1 MEIVGVKGSD
11 TTSKFVKNRKF
22 GQKAIVGTI
31 NLGQTINLGF
41 GKIGQNLFWLLV
53 YI

>member
-1 MEIVGVKGSD
+1 MGGYPP
-11 TTSKFVKNRKF
+11 KFVNK
-22 GQKAIVGTI
+22 QKIQAKIDNNSGK
-31 NLGQTINLGF
+31 LWF